1 MSDRSTASP
10 PDLADLRREIDA
22 IDSAMHALLMQRG
35 EIIDRLIAV
44 KKTSE
49 TGSAFR
55 PAREA
60 AMMRSLVERHHGIL
74 PIDTVES
81 IWRVIISTFTY
92 VQAPYSVHLDT
103 HPGEAEMRDAARFHF
118 GFTVPIV
125 GHEAP
130 EAAIAAV
137 AASRGD
143 LALVHAGEMNEDPW
157 WLALMAPEAP
167 KVIARLPFVERD
179 DHPVAL
185 MVYAVSHPVG
195 EAGAAELSLHAVAFD
210 DDESDIDLIDARL
223 AAAGCR
229 LIDAFSEDGRLKA
242 LVETAGAVTVEAVTA
257 ALAAAGFAGAD
268 EVAWIGSHARS
279 VKVP

>member
-1 MSDRSTASP
+1 MPDQAAANP
-10 PDLADLRREIDA
+10 IDLAQLRREIDA
-22 IDSAMHALLMQRG
+22 IDSEMHALLMKRG

-60 AMMRSLVERHHGIL
+60 SMMHGLVERHHGIL

-92 VQAPYSVHLDT
+92 VQAPYSVHLDV

-118 GFTVPIV
+118 GFTVPIIA
-125 GHEAP
+125 HDEP
-130 EAAIAAV
+130 EAAIGAV

-157 WLALMAPEAP
+157 WLALTGADAP

-185 MVYAVSHPVG
+185 TVYAVSNPVG
-195 EAGAAELSLHAVAFD
+195 EAGAAELALYSVEFADAG
-210 DDESDIDLIDARL
+210 EDIDLIEARL
-223 AAAGCR
+223 AEAGLR
-229 LIDAFSEDGRLKA
+229 LVDAFSEDDRMKA
-242 LVETAGAVTVEAVTA
+242 LVETDGAATARGIAA
-257 ALAAAGFAGAD
+257 ALAARGFAGVGD
-268 EVAWIGSHARS
+268 VAWVGSHARS
-279 VKVP
+279 VKVG